1 MEIKF
6 FGGYTVVIKDGHQGR
21 HVAQQSPIRKP
32 LLTRVPNCSMN

>member
-21 HVAQQSPIRKP
+21 HVAQSPIRKP
-32 LLTRVPNCSMN
+32 LLTRVPNCSVN